1 MLKQRALKTK
11 IVTLGKLTALLQ
23 KQKKKKVVFTNGVF
37 DILHAG
43 HVTYLE
49 RAKALGDILV
59 VALNSDESTTRL
71 KGPTRPI
78 NPLKDRMTVMAALE
92 SIDYVISFSEDTPI
106 KPISKILP
114 DVLVKGGD
122 YDPKKIVGYAEVTGN
137 GGKVK
142 VIRFLEGRSTTAI
155 ATKIRKT

>member
-1 MLKQRALKTK
+1 MLKQKIVSLAGLQAALK
-11 IVTLGKLTALLQ
+11 

-59 VALNSDESTTRL
+59 VAMNSDASTTRL

-78 NPLKDRMTVMAALE
+78 NPLKDRMLVMAALA
-92 SIDYVISFSEDTPI
+92 SVDYVISFSEDTPI
-106 KPISKILP
+106 KPIQKILP
-114 DVLVKGGD
+114 NILVKGGD
-122 YDPKKIVGYAEVTGN
+122 YDPKKIVGFAEVTAN
-137 GGKVK
+137 GGVVK

-155 ATKIRKT
+155 ATKIQKKA